1 MVWTSSVSAK
11 EGWERVVVRLRNG
24 SKREEARRTGKQR
37 EEEENE
43 KEEKRGERP
52 IQPPCL
58 AVYMHAGSTFEQ
70 GFPAGAAGRVSVYR
84 TKVSAGIDGGA
95 VNIKLPPSPLGSGQC
110 SFAGPLGLQNGRAS
124 RVKKHSRNRMPSGI
138 GASSNSP
145 VEAYAG
151 KPQAPAHQPVRDV
164 LSVAPAGC
172 PSCEKPLPERL
183 DWSLLCAPAQG

>member
-1 MVWTSSVSAK
+1 
-11 EGWERVVVRLRNG
+11 
-24 SKREEARRTGKQR
+24 
-37 EEEENE
+37 
-43 KEEKRGERP
+43 
-52 IQPPCL
+52 
-58 AVYMHAGSTFEQ
+58 
-70 GFPAGAAGRVSVYR
+70 
-84 TKVSAGIDGGA
+84 
-95 VNIKLPPSPLGSGQC
+95 
-110 SFAGPLGLQNGRAS
+110 
-124 RVKKHSRNRMPSGI
+124 MPSGI